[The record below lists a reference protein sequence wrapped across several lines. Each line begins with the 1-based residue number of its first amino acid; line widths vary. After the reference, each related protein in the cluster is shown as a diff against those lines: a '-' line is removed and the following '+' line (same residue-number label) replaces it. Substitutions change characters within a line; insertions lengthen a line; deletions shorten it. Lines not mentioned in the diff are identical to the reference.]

1 MKKLILATLM
11 AGLIPM
17 IASAQGTVSFSSSSA
32 NHKVT
37 SNGTTGVGAGYIAAL
52 YWGAGTGPAAENTLV
67 QLGATTGVTGGTG
80 FLVNGGTRTTGGATA
95 EGAQATFQVRAW
107 TSSSGATWEEALTS
121 GSGFAGKT
129 APFVNNTGGPN
140 LSPPVTAQQLAGWTT
155 PITVT
160 PIPEPSTIA
169 LAGLGL
175 ASLLVIRRRK

>member
-17 IASAQGTVSFSSSSA
+17 IASAQGTVSFSSSSTA
-32 NHKVT
+32 HKVT
-37 SNGTTGVGAGYIAAL
+37 TDGTTAVGAGYIAAL
-52 YWGAGTGPAAENTLV
+52 YWGPQGSLEGALT
-67 QLGATTGVTGGTG
+67 QIGATTGVTAGTG
-80 FLVNGGTRTTGGATA
+80 FLVNGGTRTTGAGTA
-95 EGAQATFQVRAW
+95 PGAQGTFQVRAW
-107 TSSSGATWEEALTS
+107 TSSSGATWEAAVGS
-121 GSGFAGKT
+121 GSGFGGKSIV
-129 APFVNNTGGPN
+129 FNNNTGDGGVIP
-140 LSPPVTAQQLAGWTT
+140 AQQLAGWNA

>member
-1 MKKLILATLM
+1 MKKLVLATLM

-17 IASAQGTVSFSSSSA
+17 IASAQGTVSFSTSTA

-52 YWGAGTGPAAENTLV
+52 YWGPLGSLEGALT
-67 QLGATTGVTGGTG
+67 QLGATTGVTAGTG
-80 FLVNGGTRTTGGATA
+80 FLVNGGTRTTGVATA
-95 EGAQATFQVRAW
+95 AGTQGTFQVRAW
-107 TSSSGATWEEALTS
+107 TSASGSTWEAAIGS

-129 APFVNNTGGPN
+129 APFNNNTGDPLGT
-140 LSPPVTAQQLAGWTT
+140 PPVATQQLAGWTT

-160 PIPEPSTIA
+160 PIPEPSTLA
-169 LAGLGL
+169 LAGLGI